1 MSEDFITVLG
11 LEIHLQLNTKTKM
24 FSPENYF
31 FGGLP
36 NTQIHPVSLA
46 LPGTLPLINKEVI
59 KSAIKLGLSL
69 NCDINKYNLF
79 ARKNYF
85 YSDLPKGYQITQFN
99 EPICSNGEVII
110 NKNKKIQLTRIHVE
124 EDTGKSIHDQDPFN
138 SLIDLN
144 RAGVPLLEI
153 VTEPDIRN
161 EEEACSFLYEI
172 RKIVR
177 YLEISNGNMEEGSL
191 RCDANISIC
200 RKNDTKFGTKV
211 EIKNMNSINNVK
223 QAILYEKERQ
233 IELIKKNKTIK
244 QETRLYDAINNKTI
258 SMRSKEES
266 NDYRYFHE
274 PDLLPVIIKEEEIL
288 NIKNNLPPLP
298 DELKSLFMNKHKLNE
313 YDTNILTEDK
323 TLALYYLEVVKEN
336 KNYKTAANFII
347 GKIKSYLNENG
358 ITIKTFKLN
367 PEKISKLIDL
377 ISSGKIN
384 YSTASN
390 IVFPIMIQNITKDPE
405 KIVLEENLTQESDD
419 TKIELYIEKAIKK
432 YPEKVKEYQNGKKGL
447 IGLFMGEIMKL
458 SKGKTDPKKTNI
470 LLNKKLNESK

>member
-1 MSEDFITVLG
+1 MSENFITVVG

-59 KSAIKLGLSL
+59 KSAIKIGLSL

-200 RKNDTKFGTKV
+200 RKNDTKFGTKL
-211 EIKNMNSINNVK
+211 EIKNMN
-223 QAILYEKERQ
+223 
-233 IELIKKNKTIK
+233 
-244 QETRLYDAINNKTI
+244 
-258 SMRSKEES
+258 
-266 NDYRYFHE
+266 
-274 PDLLPVIIKEEEIL
+274 
-288 NIKNNLPPLP
+288 
-298 DELKSLFMNKHKLNE
+298 
-313 YDTNILTEDK
+313 
-323 TLALYYLEVVKEN
+323 
-336 KNYKTAANFII
+336 
-347 GKIKSYLNENG
+347 
-358 ITIKTFKLN
+358 
-367 PEKISKLIDL
+367 
-377 ISSGKIN
+377 
-384 YSTASN
+384 
-390 IVFPIMIQNITKDPE
+390 
-405 KIVLEENLTQESDD
+405 
-419 TKIELYIEKAIKK
+419 
-432 YPEKVKEYQNGKKGL
+432 
-447 IGLFMGEIMKL
+447 
-458 SKGKTDPKKTNI
+458 
-470 LLNKKLNESK
+470 

>member
-1 MSEDFITVLG
+1 M
-11 LEIHLQLNTKTKM
+11 
-24 FSPENYF
+24 
-31 FGGLP
+31 
-36 NTQIHPVSLA
+36 
-46 LPGTLPLINKEVI
+46 
-59 KSAIKLGLSL
+59 SL
-69 NCDINKYNLF
+69 NCDINKHNLF

-223 QAILYEKERQ
+223 QAILYEKGRQ
-233 IELIKKNKTIK
+233 IELIKNNKTIK
-244 QETRLYDAINNKTI
+244 QETRLYDAIKNKTI
-258 SMRSKEES
+258 
-266 NDYRYFHE
+266 
-274 PDLLPVIIKEEEIL
+274 
-288 NIKNNLPPLP
+288 
-298 DELKSLFMNKHKLNE
+298 
-313 YDTNILTEDK
+313 
-323 TLALYYLEVVKEN
+323 
-336 KNYKTAANFII
+336 
-347 GKIKSYLNENG
+347 
-358 ITIKTFKLN
+358 
-367 PEKISKLIDL
+367 
-377 ISSGKIN
+377 
-384 YSTASN
+384 
-390 IVFPIMIQNITKDPE
+390 
-405 KIVLEENLTQESDD
+405 
-419 TKIELYIEKAIKK
+419 
-432 YPEKVKEYQNGKKGL
+432 
-447 IGLFMGEIMKL
+447 
-458 SKGKTDPKKTNI
+458 
-470 LLNKKLNESK
+470 